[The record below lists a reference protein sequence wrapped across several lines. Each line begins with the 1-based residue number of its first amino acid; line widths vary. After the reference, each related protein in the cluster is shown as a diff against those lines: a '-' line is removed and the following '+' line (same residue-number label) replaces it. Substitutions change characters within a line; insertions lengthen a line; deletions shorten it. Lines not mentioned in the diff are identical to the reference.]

1 MPVPLN
7 PSGMTVTLD
16 LPAVRHLTIQDPETG
31 NWIAS
36 NDSLRVSASGAT
48 EAEAE
53 AHFSEA
59 LVALVNYCLQ
69 QGIAL
74 PPALRKSRV
83 RTVA

>member
-1 MPVPLN
+1 MPISLN
-7 PSGMTVTLD
+7 PPGMTVTLD
-16 LPAVRHLTIQDPETG
+16 LPAVRHLTVQDPETG

-36 NDSLRVSASGAT
+36 NDSLRVSASGST
-48 EAEAE
+48 KAEAE

-69 QGIAL
+69 QGLVL